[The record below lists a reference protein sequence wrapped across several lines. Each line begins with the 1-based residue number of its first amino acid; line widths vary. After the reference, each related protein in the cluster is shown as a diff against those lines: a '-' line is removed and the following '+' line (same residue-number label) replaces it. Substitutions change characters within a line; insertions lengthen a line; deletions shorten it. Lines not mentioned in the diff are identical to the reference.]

1 MAFCSEKPFL
11 TTKPISEK
19 GELVWR
25 VRGVGEYYLE
35 MISHHTLLLITLT

>member
-25 VRGVGEYYLE
+25 VHGVGEYYVEL
-35 MISHHTLLLITLT
+35 ISHTLLLIALT